1 MLKSL
6 CLAVAAAAIA
16 GCAPAPDK
24 PAFQLIT
31 TPGQY
36 IELVAGRPI
45 TFDNGGVL
53 ITNPD
58 GSIGGDFNGVA
69 PQGRWSFESGQ
80 LCRTVTIGTEQF
92 PEVCQN
98 VEVGTDTVRFLNADG
113 TLSTEAALG

>member
-24 PAFQLIT
+24 PAFQLVT

-36 IELVAGRPI
+36 IELVAGKPI

-53 ITNPD
+53 ITNRD
-58 GSIGGDFNGVA
+58 GSIGGDFNGVE
-69 PQGRWSFESGQ
+69 PQGRWSFESGR
-80 LCRTVTIGTEQF
+80 LCRTVTIGTENF
-92 PEVCQN
+92 PEVCQS
-98 VEVGTDTVRFLNADG
+98 VEVGEETVRFLNPDG
-113 TLSTEAALG
+113 TLSAEAALG